1 MNGNCYWIN
10 IAIYINKIINNFK
23 KKFKDIFNII
33 KKKGNMFIMNKS
45 KYVIYILVIVLII
58 IVLSYIIKINKK
70 DLPEQENTIKINE
83 IENSEGK
90 YDIYDKNTNKLI
102 VENVSE
108 DQIKLYRDNPD
119 YNPSGT

>member
-1 MNGNCYWIN
+1 
-10 IAIYINKIINNFK
+10 
-23 KKFKDIFNII
+23 
-33 KKKGNMFIMNKS
+33 MNKS

-58 IVLSYIIKINKK
+58 IALSYIIKINKK
-70 DLPEQENTIKINE
+70 ELSEQENTIKIDE

>member
-1 MNGNCYWIN
+1 
-10 IAIYINKIINNFK
+10 
-23 KKFKDIFNII
+23 
-33 KKKGNMFIMNKS
+33 MFIMNKS

-58 IVLSYIIKINKK
+58 IALSYIIKINKK

-102 VENVSE
+102 VENISE

>member
-1 MNGNCYWIN
+1 
-10 IAIYINKIINNFK
+10 
-23 KKFKDIFNII
+23 
-33 KKKGNMFIMNKS
+33 MFIMNKS

-58 IVLSYIIKINKK
+58 IALSYIIKINKK
-70 DLPEQENTIKINE
+70 DLPEQKNTIKINE

>member
-1 MNGNCYWIN
+1 
-10 IAIYINKIINNFK
+10 
-23 KKFKDIFNII
+23 
-33 KKKGNMFIMNKS
+33 MNKS

-58 IVLSYIIKINKK
+58 IALSYIIKINKK

-83 IENSEGK
+83 NENSEGK

>member
-1 MNGNCYWIN
+1 
-10 IAIYINKIINNFK
+10 
-23 KKFKDIFNII
+23 
-33 KKKGNMFIMNKS
+33 MFIMNKS

-58 IVLSYIIKINKK
+58 IALSYIIKINKK
-70 DLPEQENTIKINE
+70 ELSEQENTIKIDE

>member
-1 MNGNCYWIN
+1 
-10 IAIYINKIINNFK
+10 
-23 KKFKDIFNII
+23 
-33 KKKGNMFIMNKS
+33 MNKS

-58 IVLSYIIKINKK
+58 IALSYIIKINKK

-83 IENSEGK
+83 IENSECK

>member
-1 MNGNCYWIN
+1 
-10 IAIYINKIINNFK
+10 
-23 KKFKDIFNII
+23 
-33 KKKGNMFIMNKS
+33 MNKS

-58 IVLSYIIKINKK
+58 IALSYIIKINKK
-70 DLPEQENTIKINE
+70 DLSEQENTIKINE

>member
-1 MNGNCYWIN
+1 
-10 IAIYINKIINNFK
+10 
-23 KKFKDIFNII
+23 
-33 KKKGNMFIMNKS
+33 MFIMNKS

-58 IVLSYIIKINKK
+58 IALSYIIKINKK

-108 DQIKLYRDNPD
+108 EQIKLYRDNPD

>member
-1 MNGNCYWIN
+1 
-10 IAIYINKIINNFK
+10 
-23 KKFKDIFNII
+23 
-33 KKKGNMFIMNKS
+33 MNKS

-58 IVLSYIIKINKK
+58 IALSYIIKINKK
-70 DLPEQENTIKINE
+70 DLPEQKNTIKINE

>member
-1 MNGNCYWIN
+1 
-10 IAIYINKIINNFK
+10 
-23 KKFKDIFNII
+23 
-33 KKKGNMFIMNKS
+33 MFIMNKS

-58 IVLSYIIKINKK
+58 IALSYIIKINKK
-70 DLPEQENTIKINE
+70 DLPEQENTIKKYK

>member
-1 MNGNCYWIN
+1 
-10 IAIYINKIINNFK
+10 
-23 KKFKDIFNII
+23 
-33 KKKGNMFIMNKS
+33 MFIMNKS

-58 IVLSYIIKINKK
+58 IALSYIIKINKK

>member
-1 MNGNCYWIN
+1 
-10 IAIYINKIINNFK
+10 
-23 KKFKDIFNII
+23 
-33 KKKGNMFIMNKS
+33 MNKS

-58 IVLSYIIKINKK
+58 IALSYIIKINKK

-90 YDIYDKNTNKLI
+90 YDIYAKNTNKLI

>member
-1 MNGNCYWIN
+1 
-10 IAIYINKIINNFK
+10 
-23 KKFKDIFNII
+23 
-33 KKKGNMFIMNKS
+33 MNKS

-58 IVLSYIIKINKK
+58 IALGYIIKINKK
-70 DLPEQENTIKINE
+70 DLPEQENSIKINE

-119 YNPSGT
+119 YNPSET